1 MEVVAEALLSA
12 SVEALFSKLGSSD
25 VLKFARQDHVQ
36 AELKKW
42 ETTLLGIREVLN
54 DAEDKQITEQ
64 SVKAWLGELRDLAY
78 DMEDVLDEYDYEA
91 LRRKVMS
98 EADNRGTTRTSKVR
112 KLIPSCCT
120 TFSPVRNV
128 KMGSK
133 IRDITRRVEEI
144 SARKAGLGLKCLDKV
159 EMITRSSWERRPVT
173 TSEVYLPRV
182 KGREADKQNIIE
194 MLLKNES
201 VGTNVSVVSIV
212 AMGGMGKTTLARLVY
227 DDTAEPIAS
236 HFAIK
241 AWVCVS
247 NEFDK
252 LRVTKVLLNSVS
264 SQPSNSEDFH
274 EIQREFKKAL
284 AGKRFL
290 IVLDDLWS
298 DIYSKWD
305 DLRSP
310 LFEGA
315 PGSKILVTTRDHD
328 VATWVGGHKNLYE
341 LKQLSEDDCW
351 SVFQTHAFE
360 HININEHQNLE
371 TIGRSIVKKCGGLPL
386 AAKAIGGLLRSEL
399 REREWERI
407 LDSKIW
413 DLPIDKCEIIPA
425 LRLSYNHLPSH
436 LKRCFAYCAIFPQD
450 YEFKKEELIPLWR
463 AEGLIQ
469 QSKDDRRKEN
479 VGDKYF
485 CELLSRSFFQSSNSS
500 ESLFTMHDLVNDL
513 AKYVAGETC
522 IHLDE
527 DFKNNW
533 QRPIPENTRH
543 SSFIRG
549 GCDIVKMFERFH
561 KTEHLRTFIV
571 VPTQMGL
578 GVQCI
583 SNKVLHELV
592 PRLRYLRVLCLSGYM
607 IVEMPKEFCDLK
619 LLRYLNLSKANI
631 TCLPDSIGNLYNL
644 QTLILLDCYDLTKLP
659 TSIGNLINLRCLD
672 VSGCDCLEEM
682 PSQVGKLKDLQI
694 LSNFMVGKN
703 NGLNIKELREMSC
716 LEGELCISKLE
727 NVMNVEDVRDAGLKL
742 KNNLERLTLKWS
754 SNLDGSR
761 NDEMADQMN
770 VLHSLQPHSNIGKLG
785 IDSYGGLAFPGW
797 VSDASLLSKMV
808 KLSLVGCK
816 NCTSLPCLGQLP
828 SLKRLRIQGMD
839 GVKQVGTEFYGEAGV
854 STNKYF
860 PSLESL
866 YFGNMCEWEHWE
878 DCSSSS
884 VIESLFPS
892 LHDFTVSNCPKL
904 IKELPTYLPLL
915 TTLSI
920 YGCPKLEFTLLRL
933 PSLEELDVN
942 KFDETIFQSEIEL
955 TSLTWLRV
963 DSISELI
970 NLEQGFV
977 QSLIGLRDLEIRN
990 CKKLTCL
997 WEERFES
1004 EGLIHS
1010 RQLVSLGLGCNLRSL
1025 KIRNCDKLERL
1036 PNEWQ
1041 SLTCLEKL
1049 GIQNCPKLVSFPEVG
1064 FPPNLRSLTLSNC
1077 EGLKCLPI
1085 GMTSKISTNSCL
1097 LETLEIGK
1105 CSSLICF
1112 PKGQLPTTLKK
1123 LSIISCESLSSLPEG
1138 IMMHCN
1144 SIHTNN
1150 TITMGIC
1157 ALEVL
1162 YIEGCPS
1169 LVDFPEGSLP
1179 TTLKELKILHCEN
1192 LKSLPEGIMHQHY
1205 SSNTTANGALL
1216 QVLYLYHCPSLTSFP
1231 KGKFPSTLKTLDI
1244 MSCEQLESI
1253 SEEMFHSSA
1262 NSNSLQSLSIGGY
1275 PNLKAL
1281 PDCLFDL
1288 SNIYVTT
1295 CKSLEL
1301 WPHQFQNFTR
1311 LKSLVIKDCENINN
1325 PVSQWGLTRL
1335 PSLKILSI
1343 GAMFPHA
1350 TSFSF
1355 SDDDHHSGFLPST
1368 LTSLSLS
1375 KFQNLES
1382 LASLSLQTLTTLQSL
1397 QIDNCPKLRSIL
1409 PREGLLPDTLS
1420 QLSIRRCPVLKQ
1432 RFSKE
1437 DGEDWPKIAHI
1448 PYVDIQK

>member
-42 ETTLLGIREVLN
+42 ETKLLGIREVLN

-78 DMEDVLDEYDYEA
+78 DMEDVLDEYGYEA

-98 EADNRGTTRTSKVR
+98 EADNRGTTITSKVR

-120 TFSPVRNV
+120 TVSPVRNV

-201 VGTNVSVVSIV
+201 AGTNVSVVSIV

-252 LRVTKVLLNSVS
+252 VRVTKVLLNSVS

-315 PGSKILVTTRDHD
+315 PGSKILVTTRDHG
-328 VATWVGGHKNLYE
+328 VATSVGGHKNLYE

-360 HININEHQNLE
+360 HNNINEHQNLE

-413 DLPIDKCEIIPA
+413 DLPIDKCAIIPA

-485 CELLSRSFFQSSNSS
+485 CELLSRSFFQSSSSS

-527 DFKNNW
+527 EFKKNW
-533 QRPIPENTRH
+533 QRPIPESTRH

-549 GCDIVKMFERFH
+549 DYDIFKMFERFH
-561 KTEHLRTFIV
+561 KKEHLRTFIV
-571 VPTQMGL
+571 VPTQNWGL
-578 GVQCI
+578 GVPHI
-583 SNKVLHELV
+583 SNKVLQELI
-592 PRLRYLRVLCLSGYM
+592 PRLRYLRVLCLSRYQ
-607 IVEMPKEFCDLK
+607 ILEIPKEFGDLK
-619 LLRYLNLSKANI
+619 LLRYLNLSGTRV

-644 QTLILLDCYDLTKLP
+644 QTLILSYCSFLTKLP
-659 TSIGNLINLRCLD
+659 NSIGNLINLRCLD
-672 VSGCDCLEEM
+672 VSGCNRVEEM

-703 NGLNIKELREMSC
+703 DGLNIKELREMSC

-727 NVMNVEDVRDAGLKL
+727 NVVNVEDVRDAGLKL

-770 VLHSLQPHSNIGKLG
+770 VLHSLQPHSNLGKLK
-785 IDSYGGLAFPGW
+785 IHSYGGLAFPGW

-808 KLSLVGCK
+808 KLSLVDCK
-816 NCTSLPCLGQLP
+816 KCTSLPCLGQLP
-828 SLKRLRIQGMD
+828 SLKRLRIHGMD
-839 GVKQVGTEFYGEAGV
+839 GVKQVGAEFYGEAGV
-854 STNKYF
+854 STNKIF

-866 YFGNMCEWEHWE
+866 YFGNMYEWEHWE

-884 VIESLFPS
+884 ATESLFPS

-915 TTLSI
+915 TTLSV
-920 YGCPKLEFTLLRL
+920 YDCPKLEFTLLRL
-933 PSLEELDVN
+933 PSLKQLDV
-942 KFDETIFQSEIEL
+942 KEFDETIFQSEIEL
-955 TSLTWLRV
+955 TTLTRLRV
-963 DSISELI
+963 DSISALI
-970 NLEQGFV
+970 NLQQGFV
-977 QSLIGLRDLEIRN
+977 RSLIGLRDLEIWN
-990 CKKLTCL
+990 CEKLTCL
-997 WEERFES
+997 WEDRFES

-1010 RQLVSLGLGCNLRSL
+1010 RRLVSLGLGCNLRSL
-1025 KIRNCDKLERL
+1025 EIDNCDKLERL

-1077 EGLKCLPI
+1077 EGLKCLPD
-1085 GMTSKISTNSCL
+1085 GMTSKMSTNSCL
-1097 LETLEIGK
+1097 LETLEILN

-1112 PKGQLPTTLKK
+1112 PKGQLPTTLKT
-1123 LSIISCESLSSLPEG
+1123 LTVNYCESLSSLPEG

-1150 TITMGIC
+1150 TITVGIC

-1162 YIEGCPS
+1162 SIWGCPS
-1169 LVDFPEGSLP
+1169 LADFPEGSLP
-1179 TTLKELKILHCEN
+1179 TTLKELKILSCEN
-1192 LKSLPEGIMHQHY
+1192 LKSLPEGVMHQHY

-1216 QVLYLYHCPSLTSFP
+1216 QVLFLYDCPSLTSFP
-1231 KGKFPSTLKTLDI
+1231 KGKFPSTLKTLNI
-1244 MSCEQLESI
+1244 FYCQQLESI
-1253 SEEMFHSSA
+1253 SEEMFHSST
-1262 NSNSLQSLSIGGY
+1262 NSNSLQSLSIQEY

-1281 PDCLFDL
+1281 PDCLSDL
-1288 SNIYVTT
+1288 SVIYIST

-1301 WPHQFQNFTR
+1301 RPHQFQNFTR
-1311 LKSLVIKDCENINN
+1311 LKSLVIEDCENINN
-1325 PVSQWGLTRL
+1325 PLSQWGLTRL

-1343 GAMFPHA
+1343 GAMFQHA
-1350 TSFSF
+1350 TSFS
-1355 SDDDHHSGFLPST
+1355 DDNHMILLPIT
-1368 LTSLSLS
+1368 LTSLSLF

-1382 LASLSLQTLTTLQSL
+1382 LESLSLQTLTSL
-1397 QIDNCPKLRSIL
+1397 QDLMIANCPKLQSIL
-1409 PREGLLPDTLS
+1409 PREGLLLDTLS
-1420 QLSIRRCPVLKQ
+1420 QLRIWGCPLLQQ

-1437 DGEDWPKIAHI
+1437 EGDDWPKIAHI
-1448 PYVDIQK
+1448 PYVDIHD